1 MKNFKLSMIF
11 LLLASSSVA
20 NAAGGKGM
28 TWGLGGSHDA
38 TLGIDMVGCSGVP
51 ALPTVGGGCDP
62 YMGDTSC
69 KVALPLLCVKVDY
82 SPRPNYAVYA
92 TGGSTMPSAYYQGW
106 LGGHMAVTAP
116 VFGTNLR
123 TATTG
128 DDLCKNEFGEGWRMA
143 EHHDGKWINGMTK
156 NVYYG
161 DVTNWKSTSPW
172 PGAAVQ
178 SGAWAFY
185 AYGNLPRSPTT
196 RFWVK
201 ANDQPSGC
209 WNP

>member
-1 MKNFKLSMIF
+1 MKNFKPLTIF
-11 LLLASSSVA
+11 LLLASSGVA
-20 NAAGGKGM
+20 IAAGGNGM
-28 TWGLGGSHDA
+28 TWALGGSHDA
-38 TLGIDMVGCSGVP
+38 SLGIDMVGCSGTP
-51 ALPTVGGGCDP
+51 ASPVAGGSCDAYVGE
-62 YMGDTSC
+62 TSC
-69 KVALPLLCVKVDY
+69 RIALPLLCVKVDN
-82 SPRPNYAVYA
+82 SPRPNYAVSA
-92 TGGSTMPSAYYQGW
+92 LNGTMMPSAYYQGW
-106 LGGHMAVTAP
+106 LGGHMAVTEP

-143 EHHDGKWINGMTK
+143 EFHDGKWINGMAK

-161 DVTNWKSTSPW
+161 DVANWKSPSPW

-178 SGAWAFY
+178 SGGWAFY
-185 AYGNLPRSPTT
+185 AYGNLPRTPTT

-201 ANDQPSGC
+201 VNDQPSNC